1 MPGDLLFAVIT
12 LLILTH
18 LFLLAFAVYRGPK
31 RAIAI
36 GDAESDTRT
45 DDRRAATTG
54 DGVICPTCET
64 RNDRGYRYCRECVSE
79 LPTGV
84 PVTAESVGGESRRTL

>member
-1 MPGDLLFAVIT
+1 MPGDWLFAVIT

-18 LFLLAFAVYRGPK
+18 LFLLAFAIYRGRK
-31 RAIAI
+31 RAIAM
-36 GDAESDTRT
+36 GDTESDTRT
-45 DDRRAATTG
+45 DDRGADTTD
-54 DGVICPTCET
+54 DGIICPTCKT